1 MEILGLT
8 FVGTVTSARAEHT
21 AFLRDVLGLTATSL
35 DGVDADVFHLPDGSA
50 LAVTTGETGT
60 EGRTVGLLVRDL
72 DAAVREL
79 HEAGVATDSPAVAG
93 PWRYAHFHAPD
104 GRLYELVERIEP

>member
-8 FVGTVTSARAEHT
+8 FVGSVTPARAEHT

-35 DGVDADVFHLPDGSA
+35 DGVDADVFHLPDGSV
-50 LAVTTGETGT
+50 LAVTSGAPED
-60 EGRTVGLLVRDL
+60 EGRTVGLLVADL

-79 HEAGVATDSPAVAG
+79 HEAGIATDALAEAG
-93 PWRYAHFHAPD
+93 PWRYAHFRAPD
-104 GRLYELVERIEP
+104 GRLYELIETHPA